1 MYNVPLS
8 NPQIFK
14 RRKLNYSCIRH
25 SFNKIILNVL
35 IKTHSIESNRIMPYI
50 TLDNASLAFGHHALL
65 DKASFQLDA
74 GERVGLIG
82 RNGAGKS
89 SLLKA
94 IAGTIK
100 LDEGTVWRSP
110 SARVVYVPQEPEL
123 DTTHTVF
130 EAVAEGLGG
139 LQQTIID
146 YHQVTHD
153 MGMPD
158 ADIDALMTKMQ
169 HLQHDLDTQN
179 GWAAQSRVETVL
191 SRLNLDADALV
202 STLSGGWRKRVA
214 LGRALVAEPE
224 VLLLDEPTNHLDL
237 EAIEWLEDLLLS
249 FNGCVLF
256 ITHDR
261 RFLNRLAT
269 RITELDRGIL
279 TDFVGNFADYQ
290 IKKEELVAVEEVHAA
305 KFDKFLAQEEVWIR
319 QGIKARRTRNEG
331 RVRRLEAL
339 RLDRAARRERQGNV
353 KLNLDAGERSGK
365 LVAELDNVSKAYG
378 NRMLINNFSTRILR
392 GDKIGLLGPNGIGK
406 TTLLKLILGDIEA
419 DSGNIERGT
428 KINVA
433 YFDQMREQLDEEATL
448 VDTISPGSDFV
459 EIGNERKHVIS
470 YLEDFLFPPQRSRS
484 PVKSLSGGE
493 RNRLLLARLFAR
505 PANVLVLDEPTND
518 LDIDTLELLE
528 NLLQEFAGTL
538 FLVSHDRAFLENTVT
553 QVIAFEGNGVL
564 TEFGGGYDDW
574 QRYTQQRLEDKKS
587 QQVQAA
593 KSSAKSSNTAQA
605 KPSSKLSF
613 KEEKELAVMP
623 AEIEKLELEQAKIN
637 KQLADGELYKT
648 QAALVKTLQARL
660 IEIEGLLEKSLAR
673 WEELDAKKL

>member
-1 MYNVPLS
+1 
-8 NPQIFK
+8 
-14 RRKLNYSCIRH
+14 
-25 SFNKIILNVL
+25 
-35 IKTHSIESNRIMPYI
+35 MPYI

-65 DKASFQLDA
+65 DHAAFQLDA

-89 SLLKA
+89 SLLKV
-94 IAGTIK
+94 IAGISK
-100 LDEGTVWRSP
+100 LDDGIVWRAP
-110 SARVVYVPQEPEL
+110 STRIVYVPQEPEL
-123 DTTHTVF
+123 DTSHSVF
-130 EAVAEGLGG
+130 EAVAEGLGA
-139 LQQTIID
+139 LQQTIVD

-153 MGMPD
+153 MSLPD

-169 HLQHDLDTQN
+169 ALQHDLDTQN
-179 GWAAQSRVETVL
+179 GWAAQSRVEAVL
-191 SRLNLDADALV
+191 SRLNLDADALI

-237 EAIEWLEDLLLS
+237 SAIEWLEDLLLN
-249 FNGCVLF
+249 FNGSVLF

-261 RFLNRLAT
+261 RFLDKLAT
-269 RITELDRGIL
+269 RITELDRGNL
-279 TDFVGNFADYQ
+279 TDFTGNFTQYQ
-290 IKKEELVAVEEVHAA
+290 AKKEELLAVEETHAA
-305 KFDKFLAQEEVWIR
+305 KFDKMLAQEEVWIR

-339 RLDRAARRERQGNV
+339 RLERAARRERQGDV
-353 KLNLDAGERSGK
+353 KLNVDVGERSGK
-365 LVAELDNVSKAYG
+365 LIAELESVTKAYG
-378 NRMLINNFSTRILR
+378 DKVLIRNFSTRILR

-406 TTLLKLILGDIEA
+406 TTLLKLILGEIEP
-419 DSGNIERGT
+419 DSGTIERGSKQT
-428 KINVA
+428 VA

-448 VDTISPGSDFV
+448 ADTISPGSDFV

-505 PANVLVLDEPTND
+505 PANILVLDEPTND

-528 NLLQEFAGTL
+528 NLLQDFNGTL

-553 QVIAFEGNGVL
+553 QVIAFEGHGQL

-574 QRYTQQRLEDKKS
+574 QRFSQQRLNDKKATE
-587 QQVQAA
+587 AA
-593 KSSAKSSNTAQA
+593 LSAKPKLQTNSTIDNKTNSGSST
-605 KPSSKLSF
+605 SKLSF
-613 KEEKELAVMP
+613 KDQKELDSLPLAV
-623 AEIEKLELEQAKIN
+623 EQLETEQISIN
-637 KQLADGELYKT
+637 EQLANAENYTNATLIKS
-648 QAALVKTLQARL
+648 LQARL
-660 IEIEGLLEKSLAR
+660 SEIEAEIEVKLMRWESLEK
-673 WEELDAKKL
+673 KI

>member
-1 MYNVPLS
+1 
-8 NPQIFK
+8 
-14 RRKLNYSCIRH
+14 
-25 SFNKIILNVL
+25 
-35 IKTHSIESNRIMPYI
+35 MPFI

-65 DKASFQLDA
+65 NHAAFQLDA

-89 SLLKA
+89 SLLKV

-100 LDEGTVWRSP
+100 LDDGTLWRASN
-110 SARVVYVPQEPEL
+110 ARIVYVPQEPEL

-130 EAVAEGLGG
+130 EAVAEGLGA
-139 LQQTIID
+139 LQQIIID

-158 ADIDALMTKMQ
+158 ADIEHLMEKMQ
-169 HLQHDLDTQN
+169 HLQHELDVQN

-191 SRLNLDADALV
+191 SRLKLDADALV

-249 FNGCVLF
+249 FQGSVLF

-261 RFLNRLAT
+261 RFLDKLAT

-279 TDFVGNFADYQ
+279 TDFVGNFTAYQ
-290 IKKEELVAVEEVHAA
+290 VKKEELVAVEETHAA
-305 KFDKFLAQEEVWIR
+305 KFDKVLAQEEVWIR

-339 RLDRAARRERQGNV
+339 RLERAARRERQGNV

-365 LVAELDNVSKAYG
+365 LVAELENVSKSYG
-378 NRMLINNFSTRILR
+378 DKTLIKNFSTRILR

-419 DSGNIERGT
+419 DSGKILRGT

-448 VDTISPGSDFV
+448 ADTISPGSDFV

-528 NLLQEFAGTL
+528 SLLQEFTGTL

-553 QVIAFEGNGVL
+553 QVIAFEGNGKL

-574 QRYTQQRLEDKKS
+574 QRFNSLQKNQDLPKK
-587 QQVQAA
+587 QPALQA
-593 KSSAKSSNTAQA
+593 NIH
-605 KPSSKLSF
+605 KPSGASKSDAKTQTKLSF
-613 KEEKELAVMP
+613 KEQKELEETPAKIEQLETEQ
-623 AEIEKLELEQAKIN
+623 AEINQ
-637 KQLADGELYKT
+637 QLADGELYKN
-648 QAALVKTLQARL
+648 QAQKVKTLQARL
-660 IEIEGLLEKSLAR
+660 LEIESLLENHLAR
-673 WEELDAKKL
+673 WESLEAKK

>member
-1 MYNVPLS
+1 
-8 NPQIFK
+8 
-14 RRKLNYSCIRH
+14 
-25 SFNKIILNVL
+25 
-35 IKTHSIESNRIMPYI
+35 MPYI

-65 DKASFQLDA
+65 DHAAFQLDA

-100 LDEGTVWRSP
+100 LDEGTVWRAP
-110 SARVVYVPQEPEL
+110 NARVVYVPQEPEL

-130 EAVAEGLGG
+130 EAVAEGLGT

-158 ADIDALMTKMQ
+158 ADIEALMTNMQ
-169 HLQHDLDTQN
+169 HLQHEMDAQN

-191 SRLNLDADALV
+191 SRLNLDADALI
-202 STLSGGWRKRVA
+202 STLSGGWCKRVA

-237 EAIEWLEDLLLS
+237 EAIEWLENLLLG
-249 FNGCVLF
+249 FNGSVLF

-261 RFLNRLAT
+261 RFLDSLAT
-269 RITELDRGIL
+269 RITELDRGKL
-279 TDFVGNFADYQ
+279 TDFIGNFTQYQ
-290 IKKEELVAVEEVHAA
+290 AKKEELIAVEETHAA
-305 KFDKFLAQEEVWIR
+305 KFDKVLAQEEVWIR

-339 RLDRAARRERQGNV
+339 RLERAARRERQGNV
-353 KLNLDAGERSGK
+353 KLNIDAGERSGK
-365 LVAELDNVSKAYG
+365 LVAELDNVSKSYG
-378 NRMLINNFSTRILR
+378 DRVLIKNFSTRILR

-406 TTLLKLILGDIEA
+406 TTLLKLILGEIEP
-419 DSGNIERGT
+419 DSGSIERGT

-433 YFDQMREQLDEEATL
+433 YFDQMREQLNEEATL
-448 VDTISPGSDFV
+448 ADTISPGSDFV

-528 NLLQEFAGTL
+528 SLLQEFTGTL

-553 QVIAFEGNGVL
+553 QVIAFEGDGKL

-574 QRYTQQRLEDKKS
+574 QRFTQQRQLDQKAMDKKAEATANKTKS
-587 QQVQAA
+587 QATETPP
-593 KSSAKSSNTAQA
+593 KSA
-605 KPSSKLSF
+605 SKLSF
-613 KEEKELAVMP
+613 KEQKELDEIPLKVEQLE
-623 AEIEKLELEQAKIN
+623 AEQTTIN
-637 KQLADGELYKT
+637 TQLADSELYKT
-648 QAALVKTLQARL
+648 QATLVKTLQSRL
-660 IEIEGLLEKSLAR
+660 NSIDLELESLLAQWEKL
-673 WEELDAKKL
+673 EAKKA

>member
-1 MYNVPLS
+1 M
-8 NPQIFK
+8 
-14 RRKLNYSCIRH
+14 
-25 SFNKIILNVL
+25 
-35 IKTHSIESNRIMPYI
+35 
-50 TLDNASLAFGHHALL
+50 
-65 DKASFQLDA
+65 
-74 GERVGLIG
+74 GLIG

-123 DTTHTVF
+123 DTTHTIF
-130 EAVAEGLGG
+130 EAVAEGLGS

-191 SRLNLDADALV
+191 SRLNLNADALV

-237 EAIEWLEDLLLS
+237 EAIEWLEELLLS

-269 RITELDRGIL
+269 RITELDRGLL

-290 IKKEELVAVEEVHAA
+290 IKKEELIAVEEVHAA

-365 LVAELDNVSKAYG
+365 LVAELENVSKAYG
-378 NRMLINNFSTRILR
+378 DRTLISNFSTRILR

-419 DSGNIERGT
+419 DSGNVERGT

-448 VDTISPGSDFV
+448 ADTISPGSDFV

-528 NLLQEFAGTL
+528 SLLQEFAGTL

-553 QVIAFEGNGVL
+553 QVIAFEGNAVL

-574 QRYTQQRLEDKKS
+574 QRYTQQRLDEKKAQQS
-587 QQVQAA
+587 QTA
-593 KSSAKSSNTAQA
+593 KTNA
-605 KPSSKLSF
+605 KPSSPAPAKAAAKLSF
-613 KEEKELAVMP
+613 KEEKELAAIP
-623 AEIEKLELEQAKIN
+623 AEIEKLELEQSDIN
-637 KQLADGELYKT
+637 LKLADGELYKN
-648 QAALVKTLQARL
+648 QAALVKTLQARVV
-660 IEIEGLLEKSLAR
+660 EIDSLLEKSLAR
-673 WEELDAKKL
+673 WEELDAKSK

>member
-1 MYNVPLS
+1 
-8 NPQIFK
+8 
-14 RRKLNYSCIRH
+14 
-25 SFNKIILNVL
+25 
-35 IKTHSIESNRIMPYI
+35 MPHI

-65 DKASFQLDA
+65 DHAAFQLDA

-100 LDEGTVWRSP
+100 LDEGSVWREKNT
-110 SARVVYVPQEPEL
+110 RIVYVPQEPEL
-123 DTTHTVF
+123 DQTHTVF
-130 EAVAEGLGG
+130 EAVSEGLGA
-139 LQQTIID
+139 LQQIIID

-153 MGMPD
+153 MGTPD
-158 ADIDALMTKMQ
+158 ADIEALMTKMQ
-169 HLQHDLDTQN
+169 HLQHEMDVQN
-179 GWAAQSRVETVL
+179 GWATQSRVETVL
-191 SRLNLDADALV
+191 SRLKLDADVLV

-249 FNGCVLF
+249 FNGSVLF

-261 RFLNRLAT
+261 RFLDKLAT
-269 RITELDRGIL
+269 RITELDRGKL
-279 TDFVGNFADYQ
+279 TDFIGNFTQYQ
-290 IKKEELVAVEEVHAA
+290 VKKEELLAVEETHAA
-305 KFDKFLAQEEVWIR
+305 KFDKVLAQEEVWIR

-339 RLDRAARRERQGNV
+339 RLERAARRERQGNV

-365 LVAELDNVSKAYG
+365 LVAELENVSKSYG
-378 NRMLINNFSTRILR
+378 DKVLINNFSTRILR

-406 TTLLKLILGDIEA
+406 TTLLKLILGDIEP
-419 DSGNIERGT
+419 DSGDIQRGT

-448 VDTISPGSDFV
+448 ANTISPGSDFV

-528 NLLQEFAGTL
+528 SLLQEFTGTL

-553 QVIAFEGNGVL
+553 QVIAFEGNGKL

-574 QRYTQQRLEDKKS
+574 LRFS
-587 QQVQAA
+587 QQEAAKVEEA
-593 KSSAKSSNTAQA
+593 KSSAKKEPAQKA
-605 KPSSKLSF
+605 APKTQTNKLSF
-613 KEEKELAVMP
+613 REQKELESLP
-623 AEIEKLELEQAKIN
+623 LEIEALELEHANIN
-637 KQLADGELYKT
+637 EQLLNPDIYKDSPEK
-648 QAALVKTLQARL
+648 VKMLQTRL
-660 IEIEGLLEKSLAR
+660 SEIDTETESKLMR
-673 WEELDAKKL
+673 WEALEAKHNN

>member
-1 MYNVPLS
+1 
-8 NPQIFK
+8 
-14 RRKLNYSCIRH
+14 
-25 SFNKIILNVL
+25 
-35 IKTHSIESNRIMPYI
+35 MPYI

-65 DKASFQLDA
+65 DHAAFQLDE

-94 IAGTIK
+94 IAGAIK
-100 LDEGTVWRSP
+100 LDEGNVWRAP
-110 SARVVYVPQEPEL
+110 GARVVYVPQEPEL
-123 DTTHTVF
+123 DPEHTVF
-130 EAVAEGLGG
+130 EAVSEGLGA

-158 ADIDALMTKMQ
+158 ADIEVLMEKMQ
-169 HLQHDLDTQN
+169 ALQHDLDAQN

-191 SRLNLDADALV
+191 SRLKLNADALV

-237 EAIEWLEDLLLS
+237 EAIEWLEDLLLG
-249 FNGCVLF
+249 FNGSVLF

-261 RFLNRLAT
+261 RFLDRLAT
-269 RITELDRGIL
+269 RITELDRGKL
-279 TDFVGNFADYQ
+279 TDFIGNFTQYQ
-290 IKKEELVAVEEVHAA
+290 VKKEELIAVEETHAA

-365 LVAELDNVSKAYG
+365 LVAELENVVKAYG
-378 NRMLINNFSTRILR
+378 GRTLINGFSTRILR

-419 DSGNIERGT
+419 DSGDIQRGT

-448 VDTISPGSDFV
+448 ADTISPGSDFV

-528 NLLQEFAGTL
+528 SLLQEFSGTL

-574 QRYTQQRLEDKKS
+574 LRFSQQRLQDSREDKRAAELA
-587 QQVQAA
+587 QAA
-593 KSSAKSSNTAQA
+593 KSNTKQNAA
-605 KPSSKLSF
+605 ASPVKAAVKLSF
-613 KEEKELAVMP
+613 KEQKELD
-623 AEIEKLELEQAKIN
+623 EIPAKIEQLEAEQTDIN
-637 KQLADGELYKT
+637 TQLADVEIYKA
-648 QAALVKTLQARL
+648 QAEKVKTLQARL
-660 IEIEGLLEKSLAR
+660 IEIDGLLESLLAR
-673 WEELDAKKL
+673 WETLDAKK

>member
-1 MYNVPLS
+1 
-8 NPQIFK
+8 
-14 RRKLNYSCIRH
+14 
-25 SFNKIILNVL
+25 
-35 IKTHSIESNRIMPYI
+35 MPYI

-65 DKASFQLDA
+65 DHAAFQLDA

-94 IAGTIK
+94 ISGAIK
-100 LDEGTVWRSP
+100 LDDGTVWRAP
-110 SARVVYVPQEPEL
+110 NARVVYVPQEPEL
-123 DTTHTVF
+123 NPKHTVF
-130 EAVAEGLGG
+130 EAVAEGLGS
-139 LQQTIID
+139 LQQTLVD

-158 ADIDALMTKMQ
+158 ADIEALMDRMQ
-169 HLQHDLDTQN
+169 HLQHDLDAQN
-179 GWAAQSRVETVL
+179 GWAAQSRVEAVL
-191 SRLNLDADALV
+191 SRLNLDADALI

-237 EAIEWLEDLLLS
+237 SAIEWLEDLLLS
-249 FNGCVLF
+249 FNGSVLF

-261 RFLNRLAT
+261 RFLDKLAT
-269 RITELDRGIL
+269 RITELDRGLL
-279 TDFVGNFADYQ
+279 TDFTGNFTQYQ
-290 IKKEELVAVEEVHAA
+290 AKKEELLAVEETHAA
-305 KFDKFLAQEEVWIR
+305 KFDKILAQEEVWIR

-339 RLDRAARRERQGNV
+339 RLERAARRERQGNV
-353 KLNLDAGERSGK
+353 KLNVDAGERSGK
-365 LVAELDNVSKAYG
+365 LVAELENVCKAYG
-378 NRMLINNFSTRILR
+378 DKVLVKDFSTRILR

-406 TTLLKLILGDIEA
+406 TTLLKLILGDIEP
-419 DSGNIERGT
+419 DSGDIQRGS
-428 KINVA
+428 KQSVA

-448 VDTISPGSDFV
+448 ADTISPGSDFV
-459 EIGNERKHVIS
+459 QIGEERKHVIS

-505 PANVLVLDEPTND
+505 PANILVLDEPTND

-528 NLLQEFAGTL
+528 NLLQDFKGTL

-553 QVIAFEGNGVL
+553 QVIAFEGNGIL

-574 QRYTQQRLEDKKS
+574 QRFTAQK
-587 QQVQAA
+587 AA
-593 KSSAKSSNTAQA
+593 EIAAQA
-605 KPSSKLSF
+605 KTQASKPATKAPNTKAPASKLSF
-613 KEEKELAVMP
+613 KEQKELESLP
-623 AEIEKLELEQAKIN
+623 ELIEKLESEQTSIN
-637 KQLADGELYKT
+637 LTLADANIYANHPD
-648 QAALVKTLQARL
+648 QVKTLQTRL
-660 IEIEGLLEKSLAR
+660 S
-673 WEELDAKKL
+673 ELDAEIEEKVLRWESLESQST

>member
-1 MYNVPLS
+1 
-8 NPQIFK
+8 
-14 RRKLNYSCIRH
+14 
-25 SFNKIILNVL
+25 
-35 IKTHSIESNRIMPYI
+35 MPYI

-65 DKASFQLDA
+65 DHAAFQLDA

-100 LDEGTVWRSP
+100 LDDGVVWRAP
-110 SARVVYVPQEPEL
+110 NARVVYVPQEPEL
-123 DTTHTVF
+123 DATHTVF

-139 LQQTIID
+139 LQQIIID

-153 MGMPD
+153 MGLAD

-169 HLQHDLDTQN
+169 HLQHELDAQN

-191 SRLNLDADALV
+191 TRLKLDADALI

-249 FNGCVLF
+249 FQGSVLF

-261 RFLNRLAT
+261 RFLDKLAT
-269 RITELDRGIL
+269 RITELDRGNL
-279 TDFVGNFADYQ
+279 TDFIGNFSQYQ
-290 IKKEELVAVEEVHAA
+290 IKKEELIAVEETHAA
-305 KFDKFLAQEEVWIR
+305 KFDKILAQEEVWIR

-339 RLDRAARRERQGNV
+339 RLERAARRERQGNV
-353 KLNLDAGERSGK
+353 KLNVDAGERSGK
-365 LVAELDNVSKAYG
+365 LVAELDEVVKAYG
-378 NRMLINNFSTRILR
+378 GRVLINGFSTRILR

-419 DSGNIERGT
+419 DSGSVERGT

-448 VDTISPGSDFV
+448 ADTISPGSDFV

-528 NLLQEFAGTL
+528 SLLQDFTGTL

-574 QRYTQQRLEDKKS
+574 QRFSVQRANSL
-587 QQVQAA
+587 
-593 KSSAKSSNTAQA
+593 AQA
-605 KPSSKLSF
+605 KNTTKPQPTKVTTTDKAPVANKLSF
-613 KEEKELAVMP
+613 KEAQELALLP
-623 AEIEKLELEQAKIN
+623 ATLEGLEAELATIN
-637 KQLADGELYKT
+637 
-648 QAALVKTLQARL
+648 AALANPDIYRDDADLVKVHQLRL
-660 IEIEGLLEKSLAR
+660 TTIEADIETGLAR
-673 WEELDAKKL
+673 WAALESKA